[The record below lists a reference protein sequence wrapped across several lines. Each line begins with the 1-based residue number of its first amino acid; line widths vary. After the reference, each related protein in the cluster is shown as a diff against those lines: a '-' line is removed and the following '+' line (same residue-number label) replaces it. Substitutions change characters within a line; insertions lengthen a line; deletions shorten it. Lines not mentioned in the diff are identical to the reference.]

1 MTDQSAEP
9 PAADPA
15 TSLAERAGVDRA
27 FVVELVDGGV
37 LTPAAEGAFS
47 EGAPRTPFSVQ
58 GRSRRLADQVAWAA
72 VRRHSKV
79 SREHGRLA
87 KGRI

>member
-47 EGAPRTPFSVQ
+47 EGAPRTPFLYTRPVAPAR
-58 GRSRRLADQVAWAA
+58 GPGCMGSRAA
-72 VRRHSKV
+72 
-79 SREHGRLA
+79 A
-87 KGRI
+87 Q